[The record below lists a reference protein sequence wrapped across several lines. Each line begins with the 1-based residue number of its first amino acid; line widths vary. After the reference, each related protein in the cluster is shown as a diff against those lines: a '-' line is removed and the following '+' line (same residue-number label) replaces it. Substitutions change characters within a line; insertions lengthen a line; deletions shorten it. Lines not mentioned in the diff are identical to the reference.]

1 MKLKK
6 VLAILMTTATVMSM
20 TVGNVSFAAG
30 TDMPTAVQ
38 QGGEESKKTEA
49 LNEQEETSQEVQES
63 TERGGKEE
71 DSKNESEEVAQ
82 EKNSAREDATEVQT
96 QESKEEEGIAVQ
108 AAKTVYLNT
117 VSGSDGKD
125 GATSANAVKTLDKA
139 VELAGEGGTVYLTL
153 AGVTIDK
160 NTNLSN
166 VTFKR
171 VSDNYRTMFTVD
183 QGATLTLENVTLD
196 GENKSGTEHCVEVK
210 NRSRLVINGTTKI
223 CNSKTTALSV
233 QNASVEMNGG
243 EICNN
248 EGTSAGAVVLSSMGG
263 TSGFI
268 MNGGKIWGNSSTAD
282 QAGAILVDDGCT
294 FNLKK
299 GEIYQNRTNGH
310 GGAFA
315 IRGKVDMTGGSVHH
329 NTATSGGGMLLNDAG
344 ILNITGGEIASNSSQ
359 WGGGINANGHPTVTL
374 SGTGAV
380 KDNTSTANAAGIFL
394 EGDDGQGTTFTMTGG
409 SITGNKAGGNGGGIM
424 GYSYTQT
431 VTINISG
438 GTITGNTADLAGNGI
453 ILRGDTSKTS
463 ECASLKLSGS
473 PDIKDDVFLQD
484 DWFPDAK
491 VDVVGAFT
499 PVTAVPI
506 RDTSWAD
513 NRTIVSYVQ
522 GITPDIKHFTP
533 ADGYV
538 NEAIIQDGQNLQS
551 IRTLSVDF
559 VEDGYIADGNHKL
572 YKTVRVL
579 PKGTISKNDIPEVTE
594 KGYRVVE
601 WRRADTREVWDFDN
615 DIVTMSINLYPVL
628 KLNPA
633 TYELVADKD
642 HLHGE
647 DGDKVTLKTEFT
659 QHEASNISYEWQ
671 WYKDGTLVTEGTS
684 NDTLEVTEPGEYK
697 VVVTADDGKS
707 HSDPVEKTITITKNG
722 HTYGTDWKFDATQH
736 WKECEVCHEKRNE
749 ESHSWAQKK
758 DAAGHWK
765 ECEGCGYTTDKEAHT
780 GNPCSECNYS
790 SSSGG
795 SDKDDTDKPGGPDKD
810 DTDKPSDYKLVTKI
824 HVSGTDKAS
833 VITCARS
840 FDKFVDI
847 LVDGAE
853 VPKQLYTARSGSTIV
868 EISADYLN
876 TLNVGTHTV
885 TFRYTDGNVTGNFEV
900 VAKADDQD
908 KTSKTDDKT
917 NASDKKNKTDNKTTA
932 SAKTEG
938 KATNAV
944 RTGDKMNAHPYI
956 LLLSGSVLILF
967 ALVRHRRKK
976 TDA

>member
-6 VLAILMTTATVMSM
+6 VLAMLMTTATVMSM

-196 GENKSGTEHCVEVK
+196 RENKSGTEHCVEVK

-268 MNGGKIWGNSSTAD
+268 MNGGKIWGNSSTAN
-282 QAGAILVDDGCT
+282 QAGAIYVSDGCT

-438 GTITGNTADLAGNGI
+438 GTISGNTADVNGNGI
-453 ILRGDTSKTS
+453 ILRGDSSQTS

-533 ADGYV
+533 ADGHV

-736 WKECEVCHEKRNE
+736 WKECGECQNKTEAAAHIFGDWSVETQQTR
-749 ESHSWAQKK
+749 
-758 DAAGHWK
+758 AAGTVK
-765 ECEGCGYTTDKEAHT
+765 VRSCQVCGYEERVTVPAE
-780 GNPCSECNYS
+780 
-790 SSSGG
+790 
-795 SDKDDTDKPGGPDKD
+795 PGEEKNI
-810 DTDKPSDYKLVTKI
+810 S
-824 HVSGTDKAS
+824 VSYE
-833 VITCARS
+833 
-840 FDKFVDI
+840 F
-847 LVDGAE
+847 
-853 VPKQLYTARSGSTIV
+853 
-868 EISADYLN
+868 
-876 TLNVGTHTV
+876 
-885 TFRYTDGNVTGNFEV
+885 
-900 VAKADDQD
+900 
-908 KTSKTDDKT
+908 TSKTKDAQLPAEVLALLPKDTNSYAKGEAVKAIQPEKTTVKVTNGTWKFEGYDADEKEAVTGLIFTGSWSFTKDRTTDEDKNPT
-917 NASDKKNKTDNKTTA
+917 NPGNPDQEKPGTDNQGNGNQNKGQTQNGTSGNNTAVKGNTA
-932 SAKTEG
+932 SK
-938 KATNAV
+938 
-944 RTGDKMNAHPYI
+944 TGDFSQIGVNMV
-956 LLLSGSVLILF
+956 LTLLSGLLLAGF
-967 ALVRHRRKK
+967 AGRTRRRKNR
-976 TDA
+976 

>member
-196 GENKSGTEHCVEVK
+196 GENKSGMEHCVEVK

-268 MNGGKIWGNSSTAD
+268 MNGGKIWGNSSTAN
-282 QAGAILVDDGCT
+282 QAGAIYVSDGCT

-438 GTITGNTADLAGNGI
+438 GTISGNTADVNGNGI
-453 ILRGDTSKTS
+453 ILRGDSSQTS

-533 ADGYV
+533 ADGHV

-647 DGDKVTLKTEFT
+647 DGDKVTLKAEFT

-736 WKECEVCHEKRNE
+736 WKECGECQNKTEAAAHIFGDWSVETQQTR
-749 ESHSWAQKK
+749 
-758 DAAGHWK
+758 AAGTVK
-765 ECEGCGYTTDKEAHT
+765 VRSCQVCGYEERVTVPAE
-780 GNPCSECNYS
+780 
-790 SSSGG
+790 
-795 SDKDDTDKPGGPDKD
+795 PGEEKNI
-810 DTDKPSDYKLVTKI
+810 S
-824 HVSGTDKAS
+824 VSYE
-833 VITCARS
+833 
-840 FDKFVDI
+840 F
-847 LVDGAE
+847 
-853 VPKQLYTARSGSTIV
+853 
-868 EISADYLN
+868 
-876 TLNVGTHTV
+876 
-885 TFRYTDGNVTGNFEV
+885 
-900 VAKADDQD
+900 
-908 KTSKTDDKT
+908 TSKTKDAQLPAEVLALLPKDTNSYAKGEAVKAIQPEKTTVKVTNGTWKFEGYDADEKEAVTGLIFTGSWSFTKDRTTDEDKNPT
-917 NASDKKNKTDNKTTA
+917 NPGNPDQEKPGTDNQGNGNQNKGQTQNGTSGNNTAVKGNTA
-932 SAKTEG
+932 SK
-938 KATNAV
+938 
-944 RTGDKMNAHPYI
+944 TGDFSQIGVNMV
-956 LLLSGSVLILF
+956 LTLLSGLLLAGF
-967 ALVRHRRKK
+967 AGRTRRRKNR
-976 TDA
+976 

>member
-6 VLAILMTTATVMSM
+6 VLAMLMTTATVMSM

-96 QESKEEEGIAVQ
+96 RESKEEEGIAVQ

-268 MNGGKIWGNSSTAD
+268 MNGGKIWGNSSTAN
-282 QAGAILVDDGCT
+282 QAGAIYVSDGCT

-438 GTITGNTADLAGNGI
+438 GTISGNTADVNGNGI
-453 ILRGDTSKTS
+453 ILRGDSSQTS

-533 ADGYV
+533 ADGHV

-736 WKECEVCHEKRNE
+736 WKECGECQNKTEAAAHIFGDWSVETQQTR
-749 ESHSWAQKK
+749 
-758 DAAGHWK
+758 AAGTVK
-765 ECEGCGYTTDKEAHT
+765 VRSCQVCGYEERVTVPAE
-780 GNPCSECNYS
+780 
-790 SSSGG
+790 
-795 SDKDDTDKPGGPDKD
+795 PGEEKNI
-810 DTDKPSDYKLVTKI
+810 S
-824 HVSGTDKAS
+824 VSYE
-833 VITCARS
+833 
-840 FDKFVDI
+840 F
-847 LVDGAE
+847 
-853 VPKQLYTARSGSTIV
+853 
-868 EISADYLN
+868 
-876 TLNVGTHTV
+876 
-885 TFRYTDGNVTGNFEV
+885 
-900 VAKADDQD
+900 
-908 KTSKTDDKT
+908 TSKTKDAQLPAEVLALLPKDTNSYAKGEAVKAIQPEKTTVKVTNGTWKFEGYDADEKEAVTGLIFTGSWSFTKDRTTDEDKNPT
-917 NASDKKNKTDNKTTA
+917 NPGNPDQEKPGTDNQGNGNQNKGQTQNGTSGNNTAVKGNTA
-932 SAKTEG
+932 SK
-938 KATNAV
+938 
-944 RTGDKMNAHPYI
+944 TGDFSQIGVNMV
-956 LLLSGSVLILF
+956 LTLLSGLLLAGF
-967 ALVRHRRKK
+967 AGRTRRRKNR
-976 TDA
+976 

>member
-533 ADGYV
+533 ADGHV

-633 TYELVADKD
+633 TYELVADTD

-697 VVVTADDGKS
+697 VVVTADDWKS

-736 WKECEVCHEKRNE
+736 WKECGECQNKTEAAAHIFGDWSVETQQTR
-749 ESHSWAQKK
+749 
-758 DAAGHWK
+758 AAGTVK
-765 ECEGCGYTTDKEAHT
+765 VRSCQVCGYEERVTVPAE
-780 GNPCSECNYS
+780 
-790 SSSGG
+790 
-795 SDKDDTDKPGGPDKD
+795 PGEEKNI
-810 DTDKPSDYKLVTKI
+810 S
-824 HVSGTDKAS
+824 VSYE
-833 VITCARS
+833 
-840 FDKFVDI
+840 F
-847 LVDGAE
+847 
-853 VPKQLYTARSGSTIV
+853 
-868 EISADYLN
+868 
-876 TLNVGTHTV
+876 
-885 TFRYTDGNVTGNFEV
+885 
-900 VAKADDQD
+900 
-908 KTSKTDDKT
+908 TSKTKDAQLPAEVLALLPKDTNSYAKGEAVKAIQPEKTTVKVTNGTWKFEGYDADEKEAVTGLIFTGSWSFTKDRTTDEDKNPT
-917 NASDKKNKTDNKTTA
+917 NPGNPDQEKPGTDNQGNGNQNKGQTQNGTSGNNTAVKGNTA
-932 SAKTEG
+932 SK
-938 KATNAV
+938 
-944 RTGDKMNAHPYI
+944 TGDFSQIGVNMV
-956 LLLSGSVLILF
+956 LTLLSGLLLAGF
-967 ALVRHRRKK
+967 AGRTRRRKNR
-976 TDA
+976 

>member
-6 VLAILMTTATVMSM
+6 VLAMLMTTATVMSM

-268 MNGGKIWGNSSTAD
+268 MNGGKIYGNSSTAD

-394 EGDDGQGTTFTMTGG
+394 
-409 SITGNKAGGNGGGIM
+409 KAM
-424 GYSYTQT
+424 
-431 VTINISG
+431 
-438 GTITGNTADLAGNGI
+438 
-453 ILRGDTSKTS
+453 
-463 ECASLKLSGS
+463 
-473 PDIKDDVFLQD
+473 
-484 DWFPDAK
+484 
-491 VDVVGAFT
+491 
-499 PVTAVPI
+499 
-506 RDTSWAD
+506 
-513 NRTIVSYVQ
+513 
-522 GITPDIKHFTP
+522 
-533 ADGYV
+533 
-538 NEAIIQDGQNLQS
+538 
-551 IRTLSVDF
+551 
-559 VEDGYIADGNHKL
+559 
-572 YKTVRVL
+572 TVR
-579 PKGTISKNDIPEVTE
+579 
-594 KGYRVVE
+594 
-601 WRRADTREVWDFDN
+601 AQ
-615 DIVTMSINLYPVL
+615 
-628 KLNPA
+628 
-633 TYELVADKD
+633 
-642 HLHGE
+642 HL
-647 DGDKVTLKTEFT
+647 L
-659 QHEASNISYEWQ
+659 
-671 WYKDGTLVTEGTS
+671 
-684 NDTLEVTEPGEYK
+684 
-697 VVVTADDGKS
+697 
-707 HSDPVEKTITITKNG
+707 
-722 HTYGTDWKFDATQH
+722 
-736 WKECEVCHEKRNE
+736 
-749 ESHSWAQKK
+749 
-758 DAAGHWK
+758 
-765 ECEGCGYTTDKEAHT
+765 
-780 GNPCSECNYS
+780 
-790 SSSGG
+790 
-795 SDKDDTDKPGGPDKD
+795 
-810 DTDKPSDYKLVTKI
+810 
-824 HVSGTDKAS
+824 
-833 VITCARS
+833 
-840 FDKFVDI
+840 
-847 LVDGAE
+847 
-853 VPKQLYTARSGSTIV
+853 
-868 EISADYLN
+868 
-876 TLNVGTHTV
+876 
-885 TFRYTDGNVTGNFEV
+885 
-900 VAKADDQD
+900 
-908 KTSKTDDKT
+908 
-917 NASDKKNKTDNKTTA
+917 
-932 SAKTEG
+932 
-938 KATNAV
+938 
-944 RTGDKMNAHPYI
+944 
-956 LLLSGSVLILF
+956 
-967 ALVRHRRKK
+967 
-976 TDA
+976 

>member
-533 ADGYV
+533 ADGHV

-736 WKECEVCHEKRNE
+736 WKECGECQNKTEAAAHIFGDWSVETQQTR
-749 ESHSWAQKK
+749 
-758 DAAGHWK
+758 AAGTVK
-765 ECEGCGYTTDKEAHT
+765 VRSCQVCGYEERVTVPAE
-780 GNPCSECNYS
+780 
-790 SSSGG
+790 
-795 SDKDDTDKPGGPDKD
+795 PGEEKNI
-810 DTDKPSDYKLVTKI
+810 S
-824 HVSGTDKAS
+824 VSYE
-833 VITCARS
+833 
-840 FDKFVDI
+840 F
-847 LVDGAE
+847 
-853 VPKQLYTARSGSTIV
+853 
-868 EISADYLN
+868 
-876 TLNVGTHTV
+876 
-885 TFRYTDGNVTGNFEV
+885 
-900 VAKADDQD
+900 
-908 KTSKTDDKT
+908 TSKTKDAQLPAEVLALLPKDTNSYAKGEAVKAIQPEKTTVKVTNGTWKFEGYDADEKEAVTGLIFTGSWSFTKDRTTDEDKNPT
-917 NASDKKNKTDNKTTA
+917 NPGNPDQEKPGTDNQGNGNQNKGQTQNGTSGNNTAVKGNTA
-932 SAKTEG
+932 SK
-938 KATNAV
+938 
-944 RTGDKMNAHPYI
+944 TGDFSPIGVNMV
-956 LLLSGSVLILF
+956 LTLLSGLLLAGF
-967 ALVRHRRKK
+967 AGRTRRRKNR
-976 TDA
+976 

>member
-6 VLAILMTTATVMSM
+6 VLAMLMTTATVMSM

-196 GENKSGTEHCVEVK
+196 GENKSGMEHCVEVK

-268 MNGGKIWGNSSTAD
+268 MNGGKIWGNSSTAN
-282 QAGAILVDDGCT
+282 QAGAIYVSDGCT

-329 NTATSGGGMLLNDAG
+329 NTATSGGGILLNDAG

-438 GTITGNTADLAGNGI
+438 GTISGNTADVNGNGI
-453 ILRGDTSKTS
+453 ILRGDSSQTS

-533 ADGYV
+533 ADGHV

-736 WKECEVCHEKRNE
+736 WKECGECQNKTEAAAHIFGDWSVETQQTR
-749 ESHSWAQKK
+749 
-758 DAAGHWK
+758 AAGTVK
-765 ECEGCGYTTDKEAHT
+765 VRSCQVCGYEERVTVPAE
-780 GNPCSECNYS
+780 
-790 SSSGG
+790 
-795 SDKDDTDKPGGPDKD
+795 PGEEKNI
-810 DTDKPSDYKLVTKI
+810 S
-824 HVSGTDKAS
+824 VSYE
-833 VITCARS
+833 
-840 FDKFVDI
+840 F
-847 LVDGAE
+847 
-853 VPKQLYTARSGSTIV
+853 
-868 EISADYLN
+868 
-876 TLNVGTHTV
+876 
-885 TFRYTDGNVTGNFEV
+885 
-900 VAKADDQD
+900 
-908 KTSKTDDKT
+908 TSKTKDAQLPAEVLALLPKDTNSYAKGEAVKAIQPEKTTVKVTNGTWKFEGYDADEKEAVTGLIFTGSWSFTKDRTTDEDKNPT
-917 NASDKKNKTDNKTTA
+917 NPGNPDQEKPGTDNQGNGNQNKGQTQNGTSGNNTAVKGNTA
-932 SAKTEG
+932 SK
-938 KATNAV
+938 
-944 RTGDKMNAHPYI
+944 TGDFSQIGVNMV
-956 LLLSGSVLILF
+956 LTLLSGLLLAGF
-967 ALVRHRRKK
+967 AGRTRRRKNR
-976 TDA
+976 

>member
-6 VLAILMTTATVMSM
+6 VLAMLMTTATVMSM

-268 MNGGKIWGNSSTAD
+268 MNGGKIWGNSSTAN
-282 QAGAILVDDGCT
+282 QAGAIYVSDGCT

-299 GEIYQNRTNGH
+299 GEIDQNRTNGH

-438 GTITGNTADLAGNGI
+438 GTISGNTADVNGNGI
-453 ILRGDTSKTS
+453 ILRGDSSQTS

-533 ADGYV
+533 ADGHV

-736 WKECEVCHEKRNE
+736 WKECGECQNKTEAAAHIFGDWSVETQQTR
-749 ESHSWAQKK
+749 
-758 DAAGHWK
+758 AAGTVK
-765 ECEGCGYTTDKEAHT
+765 VRSCQVCGYEERVTVPAE
-780 GNPCSECNYS
+780 
-790 SSSGG
+790 
-795 SDKDDTDKPGGPDKD
+795 PGEEKNI
-810 DTDKPSDYKLVTKI
+810 S
-824 HVSGTDKAS
+824 VSYE
-833 VITCARS
+833 
-840 FDKFVDI
+840 F
-847 LVDGAE
+847 
-853 VPKQLYTARSGSTIV
+853 
-868 EISADYLN
+868 
-876 TLNVGTHTV
+876 
-885 TFRYTDGNVTGNFEV
+885 
-900 VAKADDQD
+900 
-908 KTSKTDDKT
+908 TSKTKDAQLPAEVLALLPKDTNSYAKGEAVKAIQPEKTTVKVTNGTWKFEGYDADEKEAVTGLIFTGSWSFTKDRTTDEDKNPT
-917 NASDKKNKTDNKTTA
+917 NPGNPDQEKPGTDNQGNGNQNKGQTQNGTSGNNTAVKGNTA
-932 SAKTEG
+932 SK
-938 KATNAV
+938 
-944 RTGDKMNAHPYI
+944 TGDFSQIGVNMV
-956 LLLSGSVLILF
+956 LTLLSGLLLAGF
-967 ALVRHRRKK
+967 AGRTRRRKNR
-976 TDA
+976 

>member
-268 MNGGKIWGNSSTAD
+268 MNGGKIWGNSSTAN
-282 QAGAILVDDGCT
+282 QAGAIYVSDGCT

-329 NTATSGGGMLLNDAG
+329 NTATSGGGILLNDAG

-438 GTITGNTADLAGNGI
+438 GTISGNTADVNGNGI
-453 ILRGDTSKTS
+453 ILRGDSSQTS

-533 ADGYV
+533 ADGHV

-736 WKECEVCHEKRNE
+736 WKECGECQNKTEAAAHIFGDWSVETQQTR
-749 ESHSWAQKK
+749 
-758 DAAGHWK
+758 AAGTVK
-765 ECEGCGYTTDKEAHT
+765 VRSCQVCGYEERVTVPAE
-780 GNPCSECNYS
+780 
-790 SSSGG
+790 
-795 SDKDDTDKPGGPDKD
+795 PGEEKNI
-810 DTDKPSDYKLVTKI
+810 S
-824 HVSGTDKAS
+824 VSYE
-833 VITCARS
+833 
-840 FDKFVDI
+840 F
-847 LVDGAE
+847 
-853 VPKQLYTARSGSTIV
+853 
-868 EISADYLN
+868 
-876 TLNVGTHTV
+876 
-885 TFRYTDGNVTGNFEV
+885 
-900 VAKADDQD
+900 
-908 KTSKTDDKT
+908 TSKTKDAQLPAEVLALLPKDTNSYAKGEAVKAIQPEKTTVKVTNGTWKFEGYDADEKEAVTGLIFTGSWSFTKDRTTDEDKNPT
-917 NASDKKNKTDNKTTA
+917 NPGNPDQEKPGTDNQGNGNQNKGQTQNGTSGNNTAVKGNTA
-932 SAKTEG
+932 SK
-938 KATNAV
+938 
-944 RTGDKMNAHPYI
+944 TGDFSQIGVNMV
-956 LLLSGSVLILF
+956 LTLLSGLLLAGF
-967 ALVRHRRKK
+967 AGRTRRRKNR
-976 TDA
+976 

>member
-6 VLAILMTTATVMSM
+6 VLAMLMTTATVMSM

-268 MNGGKIWGNSSTAD
+268 MNGGKIWGNSSTAN
-282 QAGAILVDDGCT
+282 QAGAIYVSDGCT

-438 GTITGNTADLAGNGI
+438 GTISGNTADVNGNGI
-453 ILRGDTSKTS
+453 ILRGDSSQTS

-533 ADGYV
+533 ADGHV

-601 WRRADTREVWDFDN
+601 WRRADSREVWDFDN

-736 WKECEVCHEKRNE
+736 WKECGECQNKTEAAAHIFGDWSVETQQTRAAGTVKVRSCQVCGYEERVTVPAEPGEEKNISVSYE
-749 ESHSWAQKK
+749 FTSKTK
-758 DAAGHWK
+758 DAQLPAEVLALLPKDTNSYAKGEAVKAIQPEKTTVKVTNGTWK
-765 ECEGCGYTTDKEAHT
+765 FEGYDADEKEAVTGLIFTGSWSFTKDRTTDEDKNPT
-780 GNPCSECNYS
+780 NPGNPDQE
-790 SSSGG
+790 
-795 SDKDDTDKPGGPDKD
+795 K
-810 DTDKPSDYKLVTKI
+810 
-824 HVSGTDKAS
+824 SGTDNQGNGNQNKGQTQNGTS
-833 VITCARS
+833 
-840 FDKFVDI
+840 
-847 LVDGAE
+847 GNN
-853 VPKQLYTARSGSTIV
+853 TAVKG
-868 EISADYLN
+868 N
-876 TLNVGTHTV
+876 T
-885 TFRYTDGNVTGNFEV
+885 
-900 VAKADDQD
+900 A
-908 KTSKTDDKT
+908 SKT
-917 NASDKKNKTDNKTTA
+917 
-932 SAKTEG
+932 
-938 KATNAV
+938 
-944 RTGDKMNAHPYI
+944 GDFSQIGVNMV
-956 LLLSGSVLILF
+956 LTLLSGLLLAGF
-967 ALVRHRRKK
+967 AGRTRRRKNR
-976 TDA
+976 

>member
-6 VLAILMTTATVMSM
+6 VLAMLMTTATVMSM

-139 VELAGEGGTVYLTL
+139 VELAGEGGTLYLTL

-268 MNGGKIWGNSSTAD
+268 MNGGKIWGNSSTAN
-282 QAGAILVDDGCT
+282 QAGAIYVSDGCT

-315 IRGKVDMTGGSVHH
+315 IRGRVDMTGGSVHH

-438 GTITGNTADLAGNGI
+438 GTISGNTADVNGNGI
-453 ILRGDTSKTS
+453 ILRGDSSQTS

-533 ADGYV
+533 ADGHV

-736 WKECEVCHEKRNE
+736 WKECGECQNKTEAAAHIFGDWSVETQQTR
-749 ESHSWAQKK
+749 
-758 DAAGHWK
+758 AAGTVK
-765 ECEGCGYTTDKEAHT
+765 VRSCQVCGYEERVTVPAE
-780 GNPCSECNYS
+780 
-790 SSSGG
+790 
-795 SDKDDTDKPGGPDKD
+795 PGEEKNI
-810 DTDKPSDYKLVTKI
+810 S
-824 HVSGTDKAS
+824 VSYE
-833 VITCARS
+833 
-840 FDKFVDI
+840 F
-847 LVDGAE
+847 
-853 VPKQLYTARSGSTIV
+853 
-868 EISADYLN
+868 
-876 TLNVGTHTV
+876 
-885 TFRYTDGNVTGNFEV
+885 
-900 VAKADDQD
+900 
-908 KTSKTDDKT
+908 TSKTKDAQLPAEVLALLPKDTNSYAKGEAVKAIQPEKTTVKVTNGTWKFEGYDADEKEAVTGLIFTGSWSFTKDRTTDEDKNPT
-917 NASDKKNKTDNKTTA
+917 NPGNPDQEKPGTDNQGNGNQNKGQTQNGTSGNNTAVKGNTA
-932 SAKTEG
+932 SK
-938 KATNAV
+938 
-944 RTGDKMNAHPYI
+944 TGDFSQIGVNMV
-956 LLLSGSVLILF
+956 LTLLSGLLLAGF
-967 ALVRHRRKK
+967 AGRTRRRKNR
-976 TDA
+976 

>member
-6 VLAILMTTATVMSM
+6 VLAMLMTTATVMSM

-268 MNGGKIWGNSSTAD
+268 MNGGKIWGNSSTAN
-282 QAGAILVDDGCT
+282 QAGAIYVSDGCT

-438 GTITGNTADLAGNGI
+438 GTISGNTADVNGNGI
-453 ILRGDTSKTS
+453 ILRGDSSQTS

-533 ADGYV
+533 ADGHV

-707 HSDPVEKTITITKNG
+707 HSDPVEKAITITKNG

-736 WKECEVCHEKRNE
+736 WKECGECQNKTEAAAHIFGDWSVETQQTR
-749 ESHSWAQKK
+749 
-758 DAAGHWK
+758 AAGTVK
-765 ECEGCGYTTDKEAHT
+765 VRSCQVCGYEERVTVPAE
-780 GNPCSECNYS
+780 
-790 SSSGG
+790 
-795 SDKDDTDKPGGPDKD
+795 PGEEKNI
-810 DTDKPSDYKLVTKI
+810 S
-824 HVSGTDKAS
+824 VSYE
-833 VITCARS
+833 
-840 FDKFVDI
+840 F
-847 LVDGAE
+847 
-853 VPKQLYTARSGSTIV
+853 
-868 EISADYLN
+868 
-876 TLNVGTHTV
+876 
-885 TFRYTDGNVTGNFEV
+885 
-900 VAKADDQD
+900 
-908 KTSKTDDKT
+908 TSKTKDAQLPAEVLALLPKDTNSYAKGEAVKAIQPEKTTVKVTNGTWNFEGYDADEKEAVTGLIFTGSWSFTKDRTTDEDKNPT
-917 NASDKKNKTDNKTTA
+917 NPGNPDQEKPGTDNQGNGNQNKGQTQNGTSGNNTAVKGNTA
-932 SAKTEG
+932 SK
-938 KATNAV
+938 
-944 RTGDKMNAHPYI
+944 TGDFSQIGVNMV
-956 LLLSGSVLILF
+956 LTLLSGLLLAGF
-967 ALVRHRRKK
+967 AGRTRRRKNR
-976 TDA
+976 

>member
-6 VLAILMTTATVMSM
+6 VLAMLMTTATVMSM

-268 MNGGKIWGNSSTAD
+268 MNGGKIWGNSSTAN
-282 QAGAILVDDGCT
+282 QAGAIYVSDGCT

-438 GTITGNTADLAGNGI
+438 GTISGNTADVNGNGI
-453 ILRGDTSKTS
+453 ILRGDSSQTS

-533 ADGYV
+533 ADGHV

-736 WKECEVCHEKRNE
+736 WKECGECQNKTEAAAHIFGDWSVETQQTRAAGTVKVRSCQVCGYEERVTVPAEPGEEKNISLSYE
-749 ESHSWAQKK
+749 FTSKTK
-758 DAAGHWK
+758 DAQLPAEVLALLPKDTNSYAKGEAVKAIQPEKTTVKVTNGTWK
-765 ECEGCGYTTDKEAHT
+765 FEGYDADEKEAVTGLIFTGSWSFTKDRTTDEDKNPT
-780 GNPCSECNYS
+780 NPGNPDQE
-790 SSSGG
+790 
-795 SDKDDTDKPGGPDKD
+795 K
-810 DTDKPSDYKLVTKI
+810 
-824 HVSGTDKAS
+824 SGTDNQGNGNQNKGQTQNGTS
-833 VITCARS
+833 
-840 FDKFVDI
+840 
-847 LVDGAE
+847 GNN
-853 VPKQLYTARSGSTIV
+853 TAVKG
-868 EISADYLN
+868 N
-876 TLNVGTHTV
+876 T
-885 TFRYTDGNVTGNFEV
+885 
-900 VAKADDQD
+900 A
-908 KTSKTDDKT
+908 SKT
-917 NASDKKNKTDNKTTA
+917 
-932 SAKTEG
+932 
-938 KATNAV
+938 
-944 RTGDKMNAHPYI
+944 GDFSQIGVNMV
-956 LLLSGSVLILF
+956 LTLLSGLLLAGF
-967 ALVRHRRKK
+967 AGRTRRRKNR
-976 TDA
+976 

>member
-125 GATSANAVKTLDKA
+125 GETSANAVKTLDKA

-268 MNGGKIWGNSSTAD
+268 MNGGKIYGNSSTAD
-282 QAGAILVDDGCT
+282 QAGAIYVSDGCT

-438 GTITGNTADLAGNGI
+438 GTISGNTADLAGNGI

-533 ADGYV
+533 ADGHV

-579 PKGTISKNDIPEVTE
+579 PKGTISKNDIPKVTE

-736 WKECEVCHEKRNE
+736 WKECGECQNKTEAAAHIFGDWSVETQQTR
-749 ESHSWAQKK
+749 
-758 DAAGHWK
+758 AAGTVK
-765 ECEGCGYTTDKEAHT
+765 VRSCQVCGYEERVTVPAE
-780 GNPCSECNYS
+780 
-790 SSSGG
+790 
-795 SDKDDTDKPGGPDKD
+795 PGEEKNI
-810 DTDKPSDYKLVTKI
+810 S
-824 HVSGTDKAS
+824 VSYE
-833 VITCARS
+833 
-840 FDKFVDI
+840 F
-847 LVDGAE
+847 
-853 VPKQLYTARSGSTIV
+853 
-868 EISADYLN
+868 
-876 TLNVGTHTV
+876 
-885 TFRYTDGNVTGNFEV
+885 
-900 VAKADDQD
+900 
-908 KTSKTDDKT
+908 TSKTKDAQLPAEVLALLPKDTNSYAKGEAVKAIQPEKTTVKVTNGTWKFEGYDADEKEAVTGLIFTGSWSFTKDRTTDEDKNPT
-917 NASDKKNKTDNKTTA
+917 NPGNPDQEKPGTDNQGNGNQNKGQTQNGTSGNNTAVKGNTA
-932 SAKTEG
+932 SK
-938 KATNAV
+938 
-944 RTGDKMNAHPYI
+944 TGDFSQIGVNMV
-956 LLLSGSVLILF
+956 LTLLSGLLLAGF
-967 ALVRHRRKK
+967 AGRTRRRKNR
-976 TDA
+976 

>member
-6 VLAILMTTATVMSM
+6 VLAMLMTTATVMSM

-268 MNGGKIWGNSSTAD
+268 MNGGKIWGNSSTAN
-282 QAGAILVDDGCT
+282 QAGAIYVSDGCT

-438 GTITGNTADLAGNGI
+438 GTISGNTADVNGNGI
-453 ILRGDTSKTS
+453 ILRGDSSQTS

-533 ADGYV
+533 ADGHV

-736 WKECEVCHEKRNE
+736 WKECGECQNKTEAAAHIFGDWSVETQQTR
-749 ESHSWAQKK
+749 
-758 DAAGHWK
+758 AAGTVK
-765 ECEGCGYTTDKEAHT
+765 VRSCQVCGYEERVTVPAE
-780 GNPCSECNYS
+780 
-790 SSSGG
+790 
-795 SDKDDTDKPGGPDKD
+795 PGEEKNI
-810 DTDKPSDYKLVTKI
+810 S
-824 HVSGTDKAS
+824 VSYE
-833 VITCARS
+833 
-840 FDKFVDI
+840 F
-847 LVDGAE
+847 
-853 VPKQLYTARSGSTIV
+853 
-868 EISADYLN
+868 
-876 TLNVGTHTV
+876 
-885 TFRYTDGNVTGNFEV
+885 
-900 VAKADDQD
+900 
-908 KTSKTDDKT
+908 TSKTKDAQLPAEVLALLPKDTNSYAKGEAVKAIQPEKTTVKVTNGPWKFEGYDADEKEAVTGLIFTGSWSFTKDRTTDEDKNPT
-917 NASDKKNKTDNKTTA
+917 NPGNPDQEKPGTDNQGNGNQNKGQTQNGTSGNNTAVKGNTA
-932 SAKTEG
+932 SK
-938 KATNAV
+938 
-944 RTGDKMNAHPYI
+944 TGDFSQIGVNMV
-956 LLLSGSVLILF
+956 LTLLSGLLLAGF
-967 ALVRHRRKK
+967 AGRTRRRKNR
-976 TDA
+976 

>member
-6 VLAILMTTATVMSM
+6 VLAMLMTTATVMSM

-268 MNGGKIWGNSSTAD
+268 MNGGKIYGNSSTAN
-282 QAGAILVDDGCT
+282 QAGAIYVSDGCT

-394 EGDDGQGTTFTMTGG
+394 EGDDGQGTTFTMTDG

-533 ADGYV
+533 ADGHV

-736 WKECEVCHEKRNE
+736 WKECGECQNKTEAAAHIFGDWSVETQQTR
-749 ESHSWAQKK
+749 
-758 DAAGHWK
+758 AAGTVK
-765 ECEGCGYTTDKEAHT
+765 VRSCQVCGYEERVTVPAE
-780 GNPCSECNYS
+780 
-790 SSSGG
+790 
-795 SDKDDTDKPGGPDKD
+795 PGEEKNI
-810 DTDKPSDYKLVTKI
+810 S
-824 HVSGTDKAS
+824 VSYE
-833 VITCARS
+833 
-840 FDKFVDI
+840 F
-847 LVDGAE
+847 
-853 VPKQLYTARSGSTIV
+853 
-868 EISADYLN
+868 
-876 TLNVGTHTV
+876 
-885 TFRYTDGNVTGNFEV
+885 
-900 VAKADDQD
+900 
-908 KTSKTDDKT
+908 TSKTKDAQLPAEVLALLPKDTNSYAKGEAVKAIQPEKTTVKVTNGTWKFEGYDADEKEAVTGLIFTGSWSFTKDRTTDEDKNPT
-917 NASDKKNKTDNKTTA
+917 NPGNPDQEKPGTDNQGNGNQNKGQTQNGTSGNNTAVKGNTA
-932 SAKTEG
+932 SK
-938 KATNAV
+938 
-944 RTGDKMNAHPYI
+944 TGDFSQIGVNMV
-956 LLLSGSVLILF
+956 LTLLSGLLLAGF
-967 ALVRHRRKK
+967 AGRTRRRKNR
-976 TDA
+976 

>member
-1 MKLKK
+1 
-6 VLAILMTTATVMSM
+6 MSRKRHHRKCR
-20 TVGNVSFAAG
+20 N
-30 TDMPTAVQ
+30 PQ
-38 QGGEESKKTEA
+38 
-49 LNEQEETSQEVQES
+49 
-63 TERGGKEE
+63 ERGGKEE

-196 GENKSGTEHCVEVK
+196 GENKSGMEHCVEVK

-268 MNGGKIWGNSSTAD
+268 MNGGKIWGNSSTAN
-282 QAGAILVDDGCT
+282 QAGAIYVSDGCT

-438 GTITGNTADLAGNGI
+438 GTISGNTADVNGNGI
-453 ILRGDTSKTS
+453 ILRGDSSQTS

-533 ADGYV
+533 ADGHV

-736 WKECEVCHEKRNE
+736 WKECGECQNKTEAAAHIFGDWSVETQQTR
-749 ESHSWAQKK
+749 
-758 DAAGHWK
+758 AAGTVK
-765 ECEGCGYTTDKEAHT
+765 VRSCQVCGYEERVTVPAE
-780 GNPCSECNYS
+780 
-790 SSSGG
+790 
-795 SDKDDTDKPGGPDKD
+795 PGEEKNI
-810 DTDKPSDYKLVTKI
+810 S
-824 HVSGTDKAS
+824 VSYE
-833 VITCARS
+833 
-840 FDKFVDI
+840 F
-847 LVDGAE
+847 
-853 VPKQLYTARSGSTIV
+853 
-868 EISADYLN
+868 
-876 TLNVGTHTV
+876 
-885 TFRYTDGNVTGNFEV
+885 
-900 VAKADDQD
+900 
-908 KTSKTDDKT
+908 TSKTKDAQLPAEVLALLPKDTNSYAKGEAVKAIQPEKTTVKVTNGTWKFEGYDADEKEAVTGLIFTGSWSFTKDRTTDEDKNPT
-917 NASDKKNKTDNKTTA
+917 NPGNPDQEKPGTDNQGNGNQNKGQTQNGTSGNNTAVKGNTA
-932 SAKTEG
+932 SK
-938 KATNAV
+938 
-944 RTGDKMNAHPYI
+944 TGDFSQIGVNMV
-956 LLLSGSVLILF
+956 LTLLSGLLLAGF
-967 ALVRHRRKK
+967 AGRTRRRKNR
-976 TDA
+976 

>member
-196 GENKSGTEHCVEVK
+196 GENKSGMEHCVEVK

-282 QAGAILVDDGCT
+282 QAGAIYVSDGCT

-438 GTITGNTADLAGNGI
+438 GTISGNTADVNGNGI
-453 ILRGDTSKTS
+453 ILRGDSSQTS

-533 ADGYV
+533 ADGHV

-736 WKECEVCHEKRNE
+736 WKECGECQNKTEAAAHIFGDWSVETQQTR
-749 ESHSWAQKK
+749 
-758 DAAGHWK
+758 AAGTVK
-765 ECEGCGYTTDKEAHT
+765 VRSCQVCGYEERVTVPAE
-780 GNPCSECNYS
+780 
-790 SSSGG
+790 
-795 SDKDDTDKPGGPDKD
+795 PGEEKNI
-810 DTDKPSDYKLVTKI
+810 S
-824 HVSGTDKAS
+824 VSYE
-833 VITCARS
+833 
-840 FDKFVDI
+840 F
-847 LVDGAE
+847 
-853 VPKQLYTARSGSTIV
+853 
-868 EISADYLN
+868 
-876 TLNVGTHTV
+876 
-885 TFRYTDGNVTGNFEV
+885 
-900 VAKADDQD
+900 
-908 KTSKTDDKT
+908 TSKTKDAQLPAEVLALLPKDTNSYAKGEAVKAIQPEKTTVKVTNGTWKFEGYDADEKEAVTGLIFTGSWSFTKDRTTDEDKNPT
-917 NASDKKNKTDNKTTA
+917 NPGNPDQEKPGTDNQGNGNQNKGQTQNGTSGNNTAVKGNTA
-932 SAKTEG
+932 SK
-938 KATNAV
+938 
-944 RTGDKMNAHPYI
+944 TGDFSQIGVNMV
-956 LLLSGSVLILF
+956 LTLLSGLLLAGF
-967 ALVRHRRKK
+967 AGRTRRRKNR
-976 TDA
+976 

>member
-499 PVTAVPI
+499 SVTAVPI

-533 ADGYV
+533 ADGHV

-736 WKECEVCHEKRNE
+736 WKECGECQNKTEAAAHIFGDWSVETQQTR
-749 ESHSWAQKK
+749 
-758 DAAGHWK
+758 AAGTVK
-765 ECEGCGYTTDKEAHT
+765 VRSCQVCGYEERVTVPAE
-780 GNPCSECNYS
+780 
-790 SSSGG
+790 
-795 SDKDDTDKPGGPDKD
+795 PGEEKNI
-810 DTDKPSDYKLVTKI
+810 S
-824 HVSGTDKAS
+824 VSYE
-833 VITCARS
+833 
-840 FDKFVDI
+840 F
-847 LVDGAE
+847 
-853 VPKQLYTARSGSTIV
+853 
-868 EISADYLN
+868 
-876 TLNVGTHTV
+876 
-885 TFRYTDGNVTGNFEV
+885 
-900 VAKADDQD
+900 
-908 KTSKTDDKT
+908 TSKTKDAQLPAEVLALLPKDTNSYAKGEAVKAIQPEKTTVKVTNGTWKFEGYDADEKEAVTGLIFTGSWSFTKDRTTDEDKNPT
-917 NASDKKNKTDNKTTA
+917 NPGNPDQEKPGTDNQGNGNQNKGQTQNGTSGNNTAVKGNTA
-932 SAKTEG
+932 SK
-938 KATNAV
+938 
-944 RTGDKMNAHPYI
+944 TGDFSPIGVNMV
-956 LLLSGSVLILF
+956 LTLLSGLLLAGF
-967 ALVRHRRKK
+967 AGRTRRRKNR
-976 TDA
+976 

>member
-38 QGGEESKKTEA
+38 QGGEESKKSEA

-380 KDNTSTANAAGIFL
+380 KDNPSTANAAGIFL

-533 ADGYV
+533 ADGHV

-736 WKECEVCHEKRNE
+736 WKECGECQNKTEAAAHIFGDWSVETQQTR
-749 ESHSWAQKK
+749 
-758 DAAGHWK
+758 AAGTVK
-765 ECEGCGYTTDKEAHT
+765 VRSCQVCGYEERVTVPAE
-780 GNPCSECNYS
+780 
-790 SSSGG
+790 
-795 SDKDDTDKPGGPDKD
+795 PGEEKNI
-810 DTDKPSDYKLVTKI
+810 S
-824 HVSGTDKAS
+824 VSYE
-833 VITCARS
+833 
-840 FDKFVDI
+840 F
-847 LVDGAE
+847 
-853 VPKQLYTARSGSTIV
+853 
-868 EISADYLN
+868 
-876 TLNVGTHTV
+876 
-885 TFRYTDGNVTGNFEV
+885 
-900 VAKADDQD
+900 
-908 KTSKTDDKT
+908 TSKTKDAQLPAEVLALLPKDTNSYAKGEAVKAIQPEKTTVKVTNGTWKFEGYDADEKEAVTGLIFTGSWSFTKDRTTDEDKNPT
-917 NASDKKNKTDNKTTA
+917 NPGNPDQEKPGTDNQGNGNQNKGQTQNGTSGNNTAVKGNTA
-932 SAKTEG
+932 SK
-938 KATNAV
+938 
-944 RTGDKMNAHPYI
+944 TGDFSQIGVNMV
-956 LLLSGSVLILF
+956 LTLLSGLLLAGF
-967 ALVRHRRKK
+967 AGRTRRRKNR
-976 TDA
+976 

>member
-268 MNGGKIWGNSSTAD
+268 MNGGKIWGNSSTAN
-282 QAGAILVDDGCT
+282 QAGAIYVSDGCT

-438 GTITGNTADLAGNGI
+438 GTISGNTADVNGNGI
-453 ILRGDTSKTS
+453 ILRGDSSQTS

-533 ADGYV
+533 ADGHV

-736 WKECEVCHEKRNE
+736 WKECGECQNKTEAAAHIFGDWSVETQQTR
-749 ESHSWAQKK
+749 
-758 DAAGHWK
+758 AAGTVK
-765 ECEGCGYTTDKEAHT
+765 VRSCQVCGYEERVTVPAE
-780 GNPCSECNYS
+780 
-790 SSSGG
+790 
-795 SDKDDTDKPGGPDKD
+795 PGEEKNI
-810 DTDKPSDYKLVTKI
+810 S
-824 HVSGTDKAS
+824 VSYE
-833 VITCARS
+833 
-840 FDKFVDI
+840 F
-847 LVDGAE
+847 
-853 VPKQLYTARSGSTIV
+853 
-868 EISADYLN
+868 
-876 TLNVGTHTV
+876 
-885 TFRYTDGNVTGNFEV
+885 
-900 VAKADDQD
+900 
-908 KTSKTDDKT
+908 TSKTKDAQLPAEVLALLPKDTNSYAKGEAVKAIQPEKTTVKVTNGTWKFEGYDADEKEAVTGLIFTGSWSFTKDRTTDEDKNPT
-917 NASDKKNKTDNKTTA
+917 NPGNPDQEKPGTDNQGNGNQNKGQTQNGTSGNNTAVKGNTA
-932 SAKTEG
+932 SK
-938 KATNAV
+938 
-944 RTGDKMNAHPYI
+944 TGDFSQIGVNMV
-956 LLLSGSVLILF
+956 LTLLSGLLLAGF
-967 ALVRHRRKK
+967 AGRTRRRKNR
-976 TDA
+976 

>member
-6 VLAILMTTATVMSM
+6 VLAMLMTTATVMSM

-268 MNGGKIWGNSSTAD
+268 MNGGKIYGNSSTAD

-533 ADGYV
+533 ADGHV

-707 HSDPVEKTITITKNG
+707 HSDSVEKTITITKNG

-736 WKECEVCHEKRNE
+736 WKECGECQNKTEAAAHIFGDWSVETQQTR
-749 ESHSWAQKK
+749 
-758 DAAGHWK
+758 AAGTVK
-765 ECEGCGYTTDKEAHT
+765 VRSCQVCGYEERVTVPAE
-780 GNPCSECNYS
+780 
-790 SSSGG
+790 
-795 SDKDDTDKPGGPDKD
+795 PGEEKNI
-810 DTDKPSDYKLVTKI
+810 S
-824 HVSGTDKAS
+824 VSYE
-833 VITCARS
+833 
-840 FDKFVDI
+840 F
-847 LVDGAE
+847 
-853 VPKQLYTARSGSTIV
+853 
-868 EISADYLN
+868 
-876 TLNVGTHTV
+876 
-885 TFRYTDGNVTGNFEV
+885 
-900 VAKADDQD
+900 
-908 KTSKTDDKT
+908 TSKTKDAQLPAEVLALLPKDTNSYAKGEAVKAIQPEKTTVKVTNGTWKFEGYDADEKEAVTGLIFTGSWSFTKDRTTDEDKNPT
-917 NASDKKNKTDNKTTA
+917 NPGNPDQEKPGTDNQGNGNQNKGQTQNGTSGNNTAVKGNTA
-932 SAKTEG
+932 SK
-938 KATNAV
+938 
-944 RTGDKMNAHPYI
+944 TGDFSQIGVNMV
-956 LLLSGSVLILF
+956 LTLLSGLLLAGF
-967 ALVRHRRKK
+967 AGRTRRRKNR
-976 TDA
+976 

>member
-1 MKLKK
+1 M
-6 VLAILMTTATVMSM
+6 LMTTATVMSM

-268 MNGGKIWGNSSTAD
+268 MNGGKIWGNSSTAN
-282 QAGAILVDDGCT
+282 QAGAIYVSDGCT

-438 GTITGNTADLAGNGI
+438 GTISGNTADVNGNGI
-453 ILRGDTSKTS
+453 ILRGDSSQTS

-533 ADGYV
+533 ADGHV

-736 WKECEVCHEKRNE
+736 WKECGECQNKTEAAAHIFGDWSVETQQTR
-749 ESHSWAQKK
+749 
-758 DAAGHWK
+758 AAGTVK
-765 ECEGCGYTTDKEAHT
+765 VRSCQVCGYEERVTVPAE
-780 GNPCSECNYS
+780 
-790 SSSGG
+790 
-795 SDKDDTDKPGGPDKD
+795 PGEEKNI
-810 DTDKPSDYKLVTKI
+810 S
-824 HVSGTDKAS
+824 VSYE
-833 VITCARS
+833 
-840 FDKFVDI
+840 F
-847 LVDGAE
+847 
-853 VPKQLYTARSGSTIV
+853 
-868 EISADYLN
+868 
-876 TLNVGTHTV
+876 
-885 TFRYTDGNVTGNFEV
+885 
-900 VAKADDQD
+900 
-908 KTSKTDDKT
+908 TSKTKDAQLPAEVLALLPKDTNSYAKGEAVKAIQPEKTTVKVTNGTWKFEGYDADEKEAVTGLIFTGSWSFTKDRTTDEDKNPT
-917 NASDKKNKTDNKTTA
+917 NPGNPDQEKPGTDNQGNGNQNKGQTQNGTSGNNTAVKGNTA
-932 SAKTEG
+932 SK
-938 KATNAV
+938 
-944 RTGDKMNAHPYI
+944 TGDFSQIGVNMV
-956 LLLSGSVLILF
+956 LTLLSGLLLAGF
-967 ALVRHRRKK
+967 AGRTRRRKNR
-976 TDA
+976 

>member
-6 VLAILMTTATVMSM
+6 VLAMLMTTATVMSM

-268 MNGGKIWGNSSTAD
+268 MNGGKIWGNSSTAN
-282 QAGAILVDDGCT
+282 QAGAIYVSDGCT

-438 GTITGNTADLAGNGI
+438 GTISGNTADVNGNGI
-453 ILRGDTSKTS
+453 ILRGDSSQTS

-533 ADGYV
+533 ADGHV

-736 WKECEVCHEKRNE
+736 WKECGECQNKTEAAAHIFGDWSVETQQTR
-749 ESHSWAQKK
+749 
-758 DAAGHWK
+758 AAGTVK
-765 ECEGCGYTTDKEAHT
+765 VRSCQVCGYEERVTVPAE
-780 GNPCSECNYS
+780 
-790 SSSGG
+790 
-795 SDKDDTDKPGGPDKD
+795 PGEEKNI
-810 DTDKPSDYKLVTKI
+810 S
-824 HVSGTDKAS
+824 VSYE
-833 VITCARS
+833 
-840 FDKFVDI
+840 F
-847 LVDGAE
+847 
-853 VPKQLYTARSGSTIV
+853 
-868 EISADYLN
+868 
-876 TLNVGTHTV
+876 
-885 TFRYTDGNVTGNFEV
+885 
-900 VAKADDQD
+900 
-908 KTSKTDDKT
+908 TSKTKDAQLPAEVLALLPKDTNSYAKGEAVKAIQPEKTTVKVTNGTWKFEGYDADEKEAVTGLIFTGSWSFTKDRTTDEDKNPT
-917 NASDKKNKTDNKTTA
+917 NPGNPDQEKPGTDNQGNGNQNKGQTQNGISGNNTAVKGNTA
-932 SAKTEG
+932 SK
-938 KATNAV
+938 
-944 RTGDKMNAHPYI
+944 TGDFSQIGVNMV
-956 LLLSGSVLILF
+956 LTLLSGLLLAGF
-967 ALVRHRRKK
+967 AGRTRRRKNR
-976 TDA
+976 

>member
-6 VLAILMTTATVMSM
+6 VLAMLMTTATVMSM

-268 MNGGKIWGNSSTAD
+268 MNGGKIWGNSSTAN
-282 QAGAILVDDGCT
+282 QAGAIYVSDGCT

-438 GTITGNTADLAGNGI
+438 GTISGNTADVNGNGI
-453 ILRGDTSKTS
+453 ILRGDSSQTS

-533 ADGYV
+533 ADGHV

-736 WKECEVCHEKRNE
+736 WKECGECQNKTEAAAHIFGDWSVETQQTR
-749 ESHSWAQKK
+749 
-758 DAAGHWK
+758 AAGTVK
-765 ECEGCGYTTDKEAHT
+765 VRSCQVCGYEERVTVPAE
-780 GNPCSECNYS
+780 
-790 SSSGG
+790 
-795 SDKDDTDKPGGPDKD
+795 PGEEKNI
-810 DTDKPSDYKLVTKI
+810 S
-824 HVSGTDKAS
+824 VSYE
-833 VITCARS
+833 
-840 FDKFVDI
+840 F
-847 LVDGAE
+847 
-853 VPKQLYTARSGSTIV
+853 
-868 EISADYLN
+868 
-876 TLNVGTHTV
+876 
-885 TFRYTDGNVTGNFEV
+885 
-900 VAKADDQD
+900 
-908 KTSKTDDKT
+908 TSKTKDAQLPAEVLALLPKDTNSYAKGEAVKAIQPEKTTVKVTNGTWKFEGYDADEKEAVTGLIFTGSWSFTKDRTTDEDKNPT
-917 NASDKKNKTDNKTTA
+917 NPGNLDQEKPGTDNQGNGNQNKGQTQNGTSGNNTAVKGNTA
-932 SAKTEG
+932 SK
-938 KATNAV
+938 
-944 RTGDKMNAHPYI
+944 TGDFSQIGVNMV
-956 LLLSGSVLILF
+956 LTLLSGLLLAGF
-967 ALVRHRRKK
+967 AGRTRRRKNR
-976 TDA
+976 

>member
-6 VLAILMTTATVMSM
+6 VLAMLMTTATVMSM

-210 NRSRLVINGTTKI
+210 NRSHLVINGTTKI

-268 MNGGKIWGNSSTAD
+268 MNGGKIWGNSSTAN
-282 QAGAILVDDGCT
+282 QAGAIYVSDGCT

-431 VTINISG
+431 VTINISE
-438 GTITGNTADLAGNGI
+438 GTISGNTADVNGNGI
-453 ILRGDTSKTS
+453 ILRGDSSQTS

-533 ADGYV
+533 ADGHV

-697 VVVTADDGKS
+697 VVVTVDDGKS

-736 WKECEVCHEKRNE
+736 WKECGECQNKTEAAAHIFGDWSVETQQTRAAGTVKVRSCQVCGYEERVTVPAEPGEEKNISVSYE
-749 ESHSWAQKK
+749 FTSKTK
-758 DAAGHWK
+758 DAQLPAEVLALLPKDTNSYAKGEAVKAIQPEKTTVKVTNGTWK
-765 ECEGCGYTTDKEAHT
+765 FEGYDADEKEAVTGLIFTGSWSFTKDRTTDEDKNPT
-780 GNPCSECNYS
+780 NPGNPDQE
-790 SSSGG
+790 
-795 SDKDDTDKPGGPDKD
+795 K
-810 DTDKPSDYKLVTKI
+810 
-824 HVSGTDKAS
+824 SGTDNQGNGNQNKGQTQNGTS
-833 VITCARS
+833 
-840 FDKFVDI
+840 
-847 LVDGAE
+847 GNN
-853 VPKQLYTARSGSTIV
+853 TAVKG
-868 EISADYLN
+868 N
-876 TLNVGTHTV
+876 T
-885 TFRYTDGNVTGNFEV
+885 
-900 VAKADDQD
+900 A
-908 KTSKTDDKT
+908 SKT
-917 NASDKKNKTDNKTTA
+917 
-932 SAKTEG
+932 
-938 KATNAV
+938 
-944 RTGDKMNAHPYI
+944 GDFSQIGVNMV
-956 LLLSGSVLILF
+956 LTLLSGLLLAGF
-967 ALVRHRRKK
+967 AGRTRRRKNR
-976 TDA
+976 

>member
-6 VLAILMTTATVMSM
+6 VLAMLMTTATVMSM

-196 GENKSGTEHCVEVK
+196 GENKSGMEHCVEVK

-268 MNGGKIWGNSSTAD
+268 MNGGKIWGNSSTAN
-282 QAGAILVDDGCT
+282 QAGAIYVSDGCT

-359 WGGGINANGHPTVTL
+359 LGGGINANGHPTVTL

-438 GTITGNTADLAGNGI
+438 GTISGNTADVNGNGI
-453 ILRGDTSKTS
+453 ILRGDSSQTS

-533 ADGYV
+533 ADGHV

-642 HLHGE
+642 DLHGE
-647 DGDKVTLKTEFT
+647 DGDKVTLKAEFT

-736 WKECEVCHEKRNE
+736 WKECGECQNKTEAAAHIFGDWSVETQQTR
-749 ESHSWAQKK
+749 
-758 DAAGHWK
+758 AAGTVK
-765 ECEGCGYTTDKEAHT
+765 VRSCQVCGYEERVTVPAE
-780 GNPCSECNYS
+780 
-790 SSSGG
+790 
-795 SDKDDTDKPGGPDKD
+795 PGEEKNI
-810 DTDKPSDYKLVTKI
+810 S
-824 HVSGTDKAS
+824 VSYE
-833 VITCARS
+833 
-840 FDKFVDI
+840 F
-847 LVDGAE
+847 
-853 VPKQLYTARSGSTIV
+853 
-868 EISADYLN
+868 
-876 TLNVGTHTV
+876 
-885 TFRYTDGNVTGNFEV
+885 
-900 VAKADDQD
+900 
-908 KTSKTDDKT
+908 TSKTKDAQLPAEVLALLPKDTNSYAKGEAVKAIQPEKTTVKVTNGTWKFEGYDADEKEAVTGLIFTGSWSFTKDRTTDEDKNPT
-917 NASDKKNKTDNKTTA
+917 NPGNPDQEKPGTDNQGNGNQNKGQTQNGTSGNNTAVKGNTA
-932 SAKTEG
+932 SK
-938 KATNAV
+938 
-944 RTGDKMNAHPYI
+944 TGDFSQIGVNMV
-956 LLLSGSVLILF
+956 LTLLSGLLLAGF
-967 ALVRHRRKK
+967 AGRTRRRKNR
-976 TDA
+976 

>member
-139 VELAGEGGTVYLTL
+139 VELAGEGGTLYLTL

-533 ADGYV
+533 ADGHV

-647 DGDKVTLKTEFT
+647 DGDKVTLKAEFT

-736 WKECEVCHEKRNE
+736 WKECGECQNKTEAAAHIFGDWSVETQQTR
-749 ESHSWAQKK
+749 
-758 DAAGHWK
+758 AAGTVK
-765 ECEGCGYTTDKEAHT
+765 VRSCQVCGYEERVTVPAE
-780 GNPCSECNYS
+780 
-790 SSSGG
+790 
-795 SDKDDTDKPGGPDKD
+795 PGEEKNI
-810 DTDKPSDYKLVTKI
+810 S
-824 HVSGTDKAS
+824 VSYE
-833 VITCARS
+833 
-840 FDKFVDI
+840 F
-847 LVDGAE
+847 
-853 VPKQLYTARSGSTIV
+853 
-868 EISADYLN
+868 
-876 TLNVGTHTV
+876 
-885 TFRYTDGNVTGNFEV
+885 
-900 VAKADDQD
+900 
-908 KTSKTDDKT
+908 TSKTKDAQLPAEVLALLPKDTNSYAKGEAVKAIQPEKTTVKVTNGTWKFEGYDADEKEAVTGLIFTGSWSFTKDRTTDEDKNPT
-917 NASDKKNKTDNKTTA
+917 NPGNPDQEKPGTDNQGNGNQNKGQTQNGTSGNNTAVKGNTA
-932 SAKTEG
+932 SK
-938 KATNAV
+938 
-944 RTGDKMNAHPYI
+944 TGDFSQIGVNMV
-956 LLLSGSVLILF
+956 LTLLSGLLLAGF
-967 ALVRHRRKK
+967 AGRTRRRKNR
-976 TDA
+976 

>member
-329 NTATSGGGMLLNDAG
+329 NTATSGGGMLLNDTG

-533 ADGYV
+533 ADGHV

-736 WKECEVCHEKRNE
+736 WKECGECQNKTEAAAHIFGDWSVETQQTR
-749 ESHSWAQKK
+749 
-758 DAAGHWK
+758 AAGTVK
-765 ECEGCGYTTDKEAHT
+765 VRSCQVCGYEERVTVPAE
-780 GNPCSECNYS
+780 
-790 SSSGG
+790 
-795 SDKDDTDKPGGPDKD
+795 PGEEKNI
-810 DTDKPSDYKLVTKI
+810 S
-824 HVSGTDKAS
+824 VSYE
-833 VITCARS
+833 
-840 FDKFVDI
+840 F
-847 LVDGAE
+847 
-853 VPKQLYTARSGSTIV
+853 
-868 EISADYLN
+868 
-876 TLNVGTHTV
+876 
-885 TFRYTDGNVTGNFEV
+885 
-900 VAKADDQD
+900 
-908 KTSKTDDKT
+908 TSKTKDAQLPAEVLALLPKDTNSYAKGEAVKAIQPEKTTVKVTNGTWKFEGYDADEKEAVTGLIFTGSWSFTKDRTTDEDKNPT
-917 NASDKKNKTDNKTTA
+917 NPGNPDQEKPGTDNQGNGNQNKGQTQNGTSGNNTAVKGNTA
-932 SAKTEG
+932 SK
-938 KATNAV
+938 
-944 RTGDKMNAHPYI
+944 TGDFSQIGVNMV
-956 LLLSGSVLILF
+956 LTLLSGLLLAGF
-967 ALVRHRRKK
+967 AGRTRRRKNR
-976 TDA
+976 

>member
-6 VLAILMTTATVMSM
+6 VLAMLMTTATVMSM

-196 GENKSGTEHCVEVK
+196 GENKSGMEHCVEVK

-268 MNGGKIWGNSSTAD
+268 MNGGKIWGNSSTAN
-282 QAGAILVDDGCT
+282 QAGAIYVSDGCT

-438 GTITGNTADLAGNGI
+438 GTISGNTADVNGNGI
-453 ILRGDTSKTS
+453 ILRGDSSQTS

-533 ADGYV
+533 ADGHV

-736 WKECEVCHEKRNE
+736 WKECGECQNKTEAAAHIFGDWSVETQQTR
-749 ESHSWAQKK
+749 
-758 DAAGHWK
+758 AAGTVK
-765 ECEGCGYTTDKEAHT
+765 VRSCQVCGYEERVTVPAE
-780 GNPCSECNYS
+780 
-790 SSSGG
+790 
-795 SDKDDTDKPGGPDKD
+795 PGEEKNI
-810 DTDKPSDYKLVTKI
+810 S
-824 HVSGTDKAS
+824 VSYE
-833 VITCARS
+833 
-840 FDKFVDI
+840 F
-847 LVDGAE
+847 
-853 VPKQLYTARSGSTIV
+853 
-868 EISADYLN
+868 
-876 TLNVGTHTV
+876 
-885 TFRYTDGNVTGNFEV
+885 
-900 VAKADDQD
+900 
-908 KTSKTDDKT
+908 TSKTKDAQLPAEVLALLPKDTNSYAKGEAVKAIQPEKTTVKVTNGTWKFEGYDADEKEAVTGLIFTGSWSFTKDRTTDEDKNPT
-917 NASDKKNKTDNKTTA
+917 NPGNPDQEKPGTDNQGNGNQNKGQTQNGTSGNNTAVKGNTA
-932 SAKTEG
+932 SK
-938 KATNAV
+938 
-944 RTGDKMNAHPYI
+944 TGDFSQIGVNMV
-956 LLLSGSVLILF
+956 LTLLSGLLLAGF
-967 ALVRHRRKK
+967 AGRTRRRKNR
-976 TDA
+976 

>member
-268 MNGGKIWGNSSTAD
+268 MNGGKIWGNSSTAN
-282 QAGAILVDDGCT
+282 QAGAIYVSDGCT

-533 ADGYV
+533 ADGHV

-736 WKECEVCHEKRNE
+736 WKECGECQNKTEAAAHIFGDWSVETQQTR
-749 ESHSWAQKK
+749 
-758 DAAGHWK
+758 AAGTVK
-765 ECEGCGYTTDKEAHT
+765 VRSCQVCGYEERVTVPAE
-780 GNPCSECNYS
+780 
-790 SSSGG
+790 
-795 SDKDDTDKPGGPDKD
+795 PGEEKNI
-810 DTDKPSDYKLVTKI
+810 S
-824 HVSGTDKAS
+824 VSYE
-833 VITCARS
+833 
-840 FDKFVDI
+840 F
-847 LVDGAE
+847 
-853 VPKQLYTARSGSTIV
+853 
-868 EISADYLN
+868 
-876 TLNVGTHTV
+876 
-885 TFRYTDGNVTGNFEV
+885 
-900 VAKADDQD
+900 
-908 KTSKTDDKT
+908 TSKTKDAQLPAEVLALLPKDTNSYAKGEAVKAIQPEKTTVKVTNGTWKFEGYDADEKEAVTGLIFTGSWSFTKDRTTDEDKNPT
-917 NASDKKNKTDNKTTA
+917 NPGNPDQEKPGTDNQGNGNQNKGQTQNGTSGNNTAVKGNTA
-932 SAKTEG
+932 SK
-938 KATNAV
+938 
-944 RTGDKMNAHPYI
+944 TGDFSQIGVNMV
-956 LLLSGSVLILF
+956 LTLLSGLLLAGF
-967 ALVRHRRKK
+967 AGRTRRRKNR
-976 TDA
+976 

>member
-6 VLAILMTTATVMSM
+6 VLAMLMTTATVMSM

-196 GENKSGTEHCVEVK
+196 GENKSGMEHCVEVK

-268 MNGGKIWGNSSTAD
+268 MNGGKIWGNSSTAN
-282 QAGAILVDDGCT
+282 QAGAIYVSDGCT

-329 NTATSGGGMLLNDAG
+329 NTATSGGGILLNDAG

-438 GTITGNTADLAGNGI
+438 GTISGNTADVNGNGI
-453 ILRGDTSKTS
+453 ILRGDSSQTS

-533 ADGYV
+533 ADGHV

-736 WKECEVCHEKRNE
+736 WKECGECQNKTEAAAHIFGDWSVETQQTRAAGTVKVRSCQVCGYEERVTVPAEPGEEKNISVSYE
-749 ESHSWAQKK
+749 FTSKTK
-758 DAAGHWK
+758 DAQLPAEVLALLPKDTNSYAKGEAVKAIQPEKTTVKVANGTWK
-765 ECEGCGYTTDKEAHT
+765 FEGYDADEKEAVTGLIFTGSWSFTKDRTTDEDKNPT
-780 GNPCSECNYS
+780 NPGNPDQE
-790 SSSGG
+790 
-795 SDKDDTDKPGGPDKD
+795 K
-810 DTDKPSDYKLVTKI
+810 
-824 HVSGTDKAS
+824 SGTDNQGNGNQNKGQ
-833 VITCARS
+833 TQNGT
-840 FDKFVDI
+840 F
-847 LVDGAE
+847 GNN
-853 VPKQLYTARSGSTIV
+853 TAVKG
-868 EISADYLN
+868 N
-876 TLNVGTHTV
+876 T
-885 TFRYTDGNVTGNFEV
+885 
-900 VAKADDQD
+900 A
-908 KTSKTDDKT
+908 SKT
-917 NASDKKNKTDNKTTA
+917 
-932 SAKTEG
+932 
-938 KATNAV
+938 
-944 RTGDKMNAHPYI
+944 GDFSQIGVNMV
-956 LLLSGSVLILF
+956 LTLLSGLLLAGF
-967 ALVRHRRKK
+967 AGRTRRRKNR
-976 TDA
+976 

>member
-6 VLAILMTTATVMSM
+6 VLAMLMTTATVMSM

-268 MNGGKIWGNSSTAD
+268 MNGGKIWGNSSTAN
-282 QAGAILVDDGCT
+282 QAGAIYVSDGCT

-438 GTITGNTADLAGNGI
+438 GTISGNTADVNGNGI

-533 ADGYV
+533 ADGHV

-736 WKECEVCHEKRNE
+736 WKECGECQNKTEAAAHIFGDWSVETQQTR
-749 ESHSWAQKK
+749 
-758 DAAGHWK
+758 AAGTVK
-765 ECEGCGYTTDKEAHT
+765 VRSCQVCGYEERVTVPAE
-780 GNPCSECNYS
+780 
-790 SSSGG
+790 
-795 SDKDDTDKPGGPDKD
+795 PGEEKNI
-810 DTDKPSDYKLVTKI
+810 S
-824 HVSGTDKAS
+824 VSYE
-833 VITCARS
+833 
-840 FDKFVDI
+840 F
-847 LVDGAE
+847 
-853 VPKQLYTARSGSTIV
+853 
-868 EISADYLN
+868 
-876 TLNVGTHTV
+876 
-885 TFRYTDGNVTGNFEV
+885 
-900 VAKADDQD
+900 
-908 KTSKTDDKT
+908 TSKTKDAQLPAEVLALLPKDTNSYAKGEAVKAIQPEKTTVKVTNGTWKFEGYDADEKEAVTGLIFTGSWSFTKDRTTDEDKNPT
-917 NASDKKNKTDNKTTA
+917 NPGNPDQEKPGTDNQGNGNQNKGQTQNGTSGNNTAVKGNTA
-932 SAKTEG
+932 SK
-938 KATNAV
+938 
-944 RTGDKMNAHPYI
+944 TGDFSQIGVNMV
-956 LLLSGSVLILF
+956 LTLLSGLLLAGF
-967 ALVRHRRKK
+967 AGRTRRRKNR
-976 TDA
+976 

>member
-1 MKLKK
+1 M
-6 VLAILMTTATVMSM
+6 LMTTATVMSM

-171 VSDNYRTMFTVD
+171 VSDNYRTIFTVD

-268 MNGGKIWGNSSTAD
+268 MNGGKIYGNSSTAN
-282 QAGAILVDDGCT
+282 QAGAIYVSDGCT

-533 ADGYV
+533 ADGHV

-736 WKECEVCHEKRNE
+736 WKECGECQNKTEAAAHIFGDWSVETQQTR
-749 ESHSWAQKK
+749 
-758 DAAGHWK
+758 AAGTVK
-765 ECEGCGYTTDKEAHT
+765 VRSCQVCGYEERVTVPAE
-780 GNPCSECNYS
+780 
-790 SSSGG
+790 
-795 SDKDDTDKPGGPDKD
+795 PGEEKNI
-810 DTDKPSDYKLVTKI
+810 S
-824 HVSGTDKAS
+824 VSYE
-833 VITCARS
+833 
-840 FDKFVDI
+840 F
-847 LVDGAE
+847 
-853 VPKQLYTARSGSTIV
+853 
-868 EISADYLN
+868 
-876 TLNVGTHTV
+876 
-885 TFRYTDGNVTGNFEV
+885 
-900 VAKADDQD
+900 
-908 KTSKTDDKT
+908 TSKTKDAQLPAEVLALLPKDTNSYAKGEAVKAIQPEKTTVKVTNGTWKFEGYDADEKEAVTGLIFTGSWSFTKDRTTDEDKNPT
-917 NASDKKNKTDNKTTA
+917 NPGNPDQEKPGTDNQGNGNQNKGQTQNGTSGNNTAVKGNTA
-932 SAKTEG
+932 SK
-938 KATNAV
+938 
-944 RTGDKMNAHPYI
+944 TGDFSQIGVNMV
-956 LLLSGSVLILF
+956 LTLLSGLLLAGF
-967 ALVRHRRKK
+967 AGRTRRRKNR
-976 TDA
+976 

>member
-6 VLAILMTTATVMSM
+6 VLARLMTTATVMSM

-533 ADGYV
+533 ADGHV

-615 DIVTMSINLYPVL
+615 DIVTVSINLSPVL

-736 WKECEVCHEKRNE
+736 WKECGECQNKTEAAAHIFGDWSVETQQTR
-749 ESHSWAQKK
+749 
-758 DAAGHWK
+758 AAGTVK
-765 ECEGCGYTTDKEAHT
+765 VRSCQVCGYEERVTVPAE
-780 GNPCSECNYS
+780 
-790 SSSGG
+790 
-795 SDKDDTDKPGGPDKD
+795 PGEEKNI
-810 DTDKPSDYKLVTKI
+810 S
-824 HVSGTDKAS
+824 VSYE
-833 VITCARS
+833 
-840 FDKFVDI
+840 F
-847 LVDGAE
+847 
-853 VPKQLYTARSGSTIV
+853 
-868 EISADYLN
+868 
-876 TLNVGTHTV
+876 
-885 TFRYTDGNVTGNFEV
+885 
-900 VAKADDQD
+900 
-908 KTSKTDDKT
+908 TSKTKDAQLPAEVLALLPKDTNSYAKGEAVKAIQPEKTTVKVTNGTWTFEGYDADEKEAVTGLIFTGSWSFTKDRTTDEDKNPT
-917 NASDKKNKTDNKTTA
+917 NPGNPDQEKPGTDNQGNGNQNKGQTQNGTSGNNTAVKGNTA
-932 SAKTEG
+932 SK
-938 KATNAV
+938 
-944 RTGDKMNAHPYI
+944 TGDFSQIGVNMV
-956 LLLSGSVLILF
+956 LTLLSGLLLAGF
-967 ALVRHRRKK
+967 AGRTRRRKNR
-976 TDA
+976 

>member
-6 VLAILMTTATVMSM
+6 VLAMLMTTATVMSM

-196 GENKSGTEHCVEVK
+196 GENKSGMEHCVEVK

-268 MNGGKIWGNSSTAD
+268 MNGGKIWGNSSTAN
-282 QAGAILVDDGCT
+282 QAGAIYVSDGCT

-438 GTITGNTADLAGNGI
+438 GTISGNTADVNGNGI
-453 ILRGDTSKTS
+453 ILRGDSSQTS

-533 ADGYV
+533 ADGHV

-647 DGDKVTLKTEFT
+647 DGDKVTLKAEFT

-697 VVVTADDGKS
+697 VVVTVDDGKS

-736 WKECEVCHEKRNE
+736 WKECGECQNKTEAAAHIFGDWSVETQQTR
-749 ESHSWAQKK
+749 
-758 DAAGHWK
+758 AAGTVK
-765 ECEGCGYTTDKEAHT
+765 VRSCQVCGYEERVTVPAE
-780 GNPCSECNYS
+780 
-790 SSSGG
+790 
-795 SDKDDTDKPGGPDKD
+795 PGEEKNI
-810 DTDKPSDYKLVTKI
+810 S
-824 HVSGTDKAS
+824 VSYE
-833 VITCARS
+833 
-840 FDKFVDI
+840 F
-847 LVDGAE
+847 
-853 VPKQLYTARSGSTIV
+853 
-868 EISADYLN
+868 
-876 TLNVGTHTV
+876 
-885 TFRYTDGNVTGNFEV
+885 
-900 VAKADDQD
+900 
-908 KTSKTDDKT
+908 TSKTKDAQLPAEVLALLPKDTNSYAKGEAVKAIQPEKTTVKVTNGTWKFEGYDADEKEAVTGLIFTGSWSFTKDRTTDEDKNPT
-917 NASDKKNKTDNKTTA
+917 NPGNPDQEKPGTDNQGNGNQNKGQTQNGTSGNNTAVKGNTA
-932 SAKTEG
+932 SK
-938 KATNAV
+938 
-944 RTGDKMNAHPYI
+944 TGDFSQIGVNMV
-956 LLLSGSVLILF
+956 LTLLSGLLLAGF
-967 ALVRHRRKK
+967 AGITRRRKNR
-976 TDA
+976 

>member
-282 QAGAILVDDGCT
+282 QAGAIYVSDGCT

-533 ADGYV
+533 ADGHV

-736 WKECEVCHEKRNE
+736 WKECGECQNKTEAAAHIFGDWSVETQQTR
-749 ESHSWAQKK
+749 
-758 DAAGHWK
+758 AAGTVK
-765 ECEGCGYTTDKEAHT
+765 VRSCQVCGYEERVTVPAE
-780 GNPCSECNYS
+780 
-790 SSSGG
+790 
-795 SDKDDTDKPGGPDKD
+795 PGEEKNI
-810 DTDKPSDYKLVTKI
+810 S
-824 HVSGTDKAS
+824 VSYE
-833 VITCARS
+833 
-840 FDKFVDI
+840 F
-847 LVDGAE
+847 
-853 VPKQLYTARSGSTIV
+853 
-868 EISADYLN
+868 
-876 TLNVGTHTV
+876 
-885 TFRYTDGNVTGNFEV
+885 
-900 VAKADDQD
+900 
-908 KTSKTDDKT
+908 TSKTKDAQLPAEVLALLPKDTNSYAKGEAVKAIQPEKTTVKVTNGTWKFEGYDADEKEAVTGLIFTGSWSFTKDRTTDEDKNPT
-917 NASDKKNKTDNKTTA
+917 NPGNPDQEKPGTDNQGNGNQNKGQTQNGTSGNNTAVKGNTA
-932 SAKTEG
+932 SK
-938 KATNAV
+938 
-944 RTGDKMNAHPYI
+944 TGDFSQIGVNMV
-956 LLLSGSVLILF
+956 LTLLSGLLLAGF
-967 ALVRHRRKK
+967 AGRTRRRKNR
-976 TDA
+976 

>member
-6 VLAILMTTATVMSM
+6 VLAMLMTTATVMSM

-196 GENKSGTEHCVEVK
+196 GENKSGMEHCVEVK

-268 MNGGKIWGNSSTAD
+268 MNGGKIWGNSSTAN
-282 QAGAILVDDGCT
+282 QAGAIYVSDGCT

-329 NTATSGGGMLLNDAG
+329 NTATSGGGILLNDAG

-438 GTITGNTADLAGNGI
+438 GTISGNTADVNGNGI
-453 ILRGDTSKTS
+453 ILRGDSSQTS

-533 ADGYV
+533 ADGHV

-736 WKECEVCHEKRNE
+736 WKECGECQNKTEAAAHIFGDWSVETQQTRAAGTVKVRSCQVCGYEERVTVPAEPGEEKNISVSYE
-749 ESHSWAQKK
+749 FTSKTK
-758 DAAGHWK
+758 DAQLPAEVLALLPKDTNSYAKGEAVKAIQPEKTTVKVTNGTWK
-765 ECEGCGYTTDKEAHT
+765 FEGYDADEKEAVTGLIFTGSWSFTKDRTTDEDKNPT
-780 GNPCSECNYS
+780 NPGNPDQE
-790 SSSGG
+790 
-795 SDKDDTDKPGGPDKD
+795 K
-810 DTDKPSDYKLVTKI
+810 
-824 HVSGTDKAS
+824 SGTDNQGNGNQNKGQ
-833 VITCARS
+833 TQNGT
-840 FDKFVDI
+840 F
-847 LVDGAE
+847 GNN
-853 VPKQLYTARSGSTIV
+853 TAVKG
-868 EISADYLN
+868 N
-876 TLNVGTHTV
+876 T
-885 TFRYTDGNVTGNFEV
+885 
-900 VAKADDQD
+900 A
-908 KTSKTDDKT
+908 SKT
-917 NASDKKNKTDNKTTA
+917 
-932 SAKTEG
+932 
-938 KATNAV
+938 
-944 RTGDKMNAHPYI
+944 GDFSPIGVNMV
-956 LLLSGSVLILF
+956 LTLLSGLLLAGF
-967 ALVRHRRKK
+967 AGRTRRRKNR
-976 TDA
+976 